1 MDCQFFSLF
10 LLAAS
15 FILLGTCTIMLWKKL
30 RTMSARD
37 NQAVQTSSSHLQ
49 LEELESRMNDKIV
62 SMERLI
68 NSQSTLISVISNNL
82 RIGSQKEVVPGK
94 EEGDKTREDQ
104 GQTGTISNINV
115 IPHIAPEDAEK
126 KLDNLLNGAD
136 FTERIWQQFSK
147 PFNICAEKLISYL
160 GENGLPM
167 PRLEPYPALQ
177 EDNPNFWTFM
187 IVQALNWRAEGKRFL
202 IPRNFD
208 RYDPLWHE
216 HLFEIR
222 GNTNKPDNYIN
233 GLVRCAA
240 LKNGILTGNI
250 DKKLVETK
258 GIIAVD

>member
-1 MDCQFFSLF
+1 MECQFFSVF

-15 FILLGTCTIMLWKKL
+15 FFLLGACTIMLWKKL
-30 RTMSARD
+30 SSMSPQD
-37 NQAVQTSSSHLQ
+37 NQVVQTSNRNIE
-49 LEELESRMNDKIV
+49 LEALESRMNDKIA

-82 RIGSQKEVVPGK
+82 HISSQKEIVTGE
-94 EEGDKTREDQ
+94 EEGDKTPVDQ
-104 GQTGTISNINV
+104 GQTRIISNIDV
-115 IPHIAPEDAEK
+115 SPHIAPEDAEK

-136 FTERIWQQFSK
+136 FTERIWQQFSR
-147 PFNICAEKLISYL
+147 PFNLCAEKLIAYL

-167 PRLEPYPALQ
+167 PRIEPYPALQ
-177 EDNPNFWTFM
+177 DNNPNFWTFM

-208 RYDPLWHE
+208 RYDPLWHA

-233 GLVRCAA
+233 GLVRCAV
-240 LKNGILTGNI
+240 LKNGILTGYI

-258 GIIAVD
+258 GIIKMD